1 MAREPLVETAEAERA
16 GVRVLLVEDDERM
29 SRLVQ
34 RGLLEEG
41 HQVDVCRRGGDA
53 VIQAQSIAYDVIVLD
68 WGLPDVD
75 GVSVLRRWRERG
87 IETPVLMLT
96 ARGAVGERVTGL
108 RAGADDYLVKPFDFE
123 ELLARLDA
131 LHRRTTAGVSTQL
144 GSLTVDDR
152 RRSLVHEDRV
162 ESLTNR
168 EWQLWLA
175 FAEHRGDVMTRA
187 ELLTRVWGPDF
198 TGEPNIVD
206 VYVGYLR
213 AKLTKLGVED
223 VAIRSVRGIGYRL
236 EVAT

>member
-1 MAREPLVETAEAERA
+1 MAAAPEAEPVP
-16 GVRVLLVEDDERM
+16 VRILVVEDDERM

-41 HQVDVCRRGGDA
+41 HQVDLCQRGGDA
-53 VIQAQSIAYDVIVLD
+53 VLQAQAVAYDVIVLD

-87 IETPVLMLT
+87 IETPVMMLT

-123 ELLARLDA
+123 ELLARLAA
-131 LHRRTTAGVSTQL
+131 LHRRTAARTSPQL
-144 GSLTVDDR
+144 GDLTIDDR
-152 RRSLVHEDRV
+152 RRCLVRGDATETL
-162 ESLTNR
+162 SNR

-175 FAEHRGDVMTRA
+175 FAEHKGDVMTRA

-213 AKLTKLGVED
+213 AKLTKLGVEE
-223 VAIRSVRGIGYRL
+223 VVIRAVRGVGYRL
-236 EVAT
+236 EVSS